1 MKNVLKVIGILLF
14 AAAIICFALCIFRKS
29 DRARVFLPLG
39 LMFNSIAFFIYIIV
53 ARMS

>member
-14 AAAIICFALCIFRKS
+14 AAAIICFALCGFRKS

-39 LMFNSIAFFIYIIV
+39 LMFNSIAFFIYVI
-53 ARMS
+53 ATRMS